1 MSCCA
6 PEELTVCC
14 EPTAKEACCGTPAV
28 AEAETAPA
36 TCGCR

>member
-14 EPTAKEACCGTPAV
+14 EPTAKEACCGTPVA
-28 AEAETAPA
+28 AEADAAAE